1 MKFFKIS
8 LSVLLL
14 LLVIFVCSES
24 AYSQKSKQKSKSGDS
39 KKESKLS
46 EAKPVKMQSNEA
58 ENTVIAKVDKENITF
73 ADLEK
78 AYRKNMNRKETRL
91 FNVTKDSILDFLNLF
106 INYRLKVADALNRGF
121 EKDSA
126 VMADIAQN
134 RRILAES
141 FFYDKKLVEPD
152 VSQMLEKR
160 NRELQ
165 IAIIVKV
172 FPNEQNQTDTLA
184 TYNRA
189 KKILDRILAG
199 EDFGG
204 LAKDSSD
211 DKETAKTGG
220 IVTNYITSGKT
231 QRPIENPIFELKA
244 GEVWNKLIRI
254 RDGYLIVKLLK
265 NEPRI
270 QVKGRQILLSNG
282 LSKDSLAVIRKADS
296 ILSLIKGGVDFSRLA
311 EENSEDPTSAVKGGD
326 LGAWYSRSSGFEN
339 SAKLLLPN
347 FENALFNLKD
357 GQTSGKIFTDYGIH
371 IIRRDSTREFN
382 KDADKDELKKLYK
395 RVYFETDKRE
405 FLDNFKKTLG
415 YTVNEPAMNEFLK
428 AIDTM
433 KTTLQTDWDKNV
445 TADLKQK
452 TLFTIDGKNI
462 TIAQLIEKF
471 NIQRELKGTPTS
483 REGIKNAVN
492 KLTDPIAFDKA
503 TSNLETDYPEF
514 SSLLNEFRD
523 GILLF
528 KVEAIEVWDKLK
540 FDSTAAHAF
549 WEKNRAKYHTLPV
562 YDMNEVYVL
571 SDSLSKDIYKFA
583 KEGSDFERLAEQYT
597 QRNGFREKKGSW
609 GKVTTKE
616 NKLIKLFADKNPKKG
631 DVLGPV
637 AYENGFSVIK
647 IHAFEPSREKTFE
660 EAISD
665 FAPEYQ
671 DMVQKKLTE
680 SWMTSIKQKYSV
692 MIYDKELTDTL
703 NKLKKQ

>member
-14 LLVIFVCSES
+14 LLVIFVCSED
-24 AYSQKSKQKSKSGDS
+24 AYSQKSKQKSKAGDS
-39 KKESKLS
+39 KKESKQS
-46 EAKPVKMQSNEA
+46 EAKSDLNFSNES
-58 ENTVIAKVDKENITF
+58 ENNVIAKVDKENITF

-121 EKDSA
+121 DNDSA
-126 VMADIAQN
+126 VKADIAQN

-152 VSQMLEKR
+152 VTEMLEKR

-172 FPNEQNQTDTLA
+172 FPNEQTQTDTLA

-199 EDFGG
+199 EDFGS

-231 QRPIENPIFELKA
+231 QRPIEIPIYELKP

-265 NEPRI
+265 SEPRV
-270 QVKGRQILLSNG
+270 QVKGRQILLSKD
-282 LSKDSLAVIRKADS
+282 LAKDSMSVIRKADS
-296 ILSLIKGGVDFSRLA
+296 LLYLIKSGVDFSRLA
-311 EENSEDPTSAVKGGD
+311 EENSEDPVSAVKGGD

-339 SAKLLLPN
+339 NSKLLLPN

-357 GQTSGKIFTDYGIH
+357 GETSGKVFTDYGIH

-382 KDADKDELKKLYK
+382 KEADKDELKKLFK
-395 RVYFETDKRE
+395 RVYFEPDKRD
-405 FLDNFKKTLG
+405 FLDNFKKTMG
-415 YTVNEPAMNEFLK
+415 FSINEQAMNEFLK

-445 TADLKQK
+445 TTDLKHK
-452 TLFTIDGKNI
+452 TLYSLDNKNM
-462 TIAQLIEKF
+462 TVGQLVEKL

-483 REGIKNAVN
+483 REGIKNVVN

-503 TSNLETDYPEF
+503 TENLETDYPEF

-549 WEKNRAKYHTLPV
+549 WEKNRAKYRTLPV
-562 YDMNEVYVL
+562 YDMSEVFVL

-583 KEGSDFERLAEQYT
+583 KQGSDFERLAEQYT
-597 QRNGFREKKGSW
+597 QRDRFREKKGSW
-609 GKVTTKE
+609 GKVTAKE
-616 NKLIKLFADKNPKKG
+616 NKLIKLFVDKNPNKG
-631 DVLGPV
+631 DILGPV
-637 AYENGFSVIK
+637 AFENGFSVIK
-647 IHAFEPSREKTFE
+647 INAFEPSREKTFE

-680 SWMTSIKQKYSV
+680 SWMTSIRQKYTV
-692 MIYDKELTDTL
+692 KILDKELTETI
-703 NKLKKQ
+703 NKLKK